1 LIILEK
7 SFMKSTTYLLLAVI
21 LFFASCVDPS
31 PLVFKGVQ
39 SIKIEKA
46 SLGKNSFQA
55 EFAYQNPNRFGLVL
69 NKLDCNVFINDQLFT
84 QYKIDTNFIIPA
96 NAQFVLPAKMEIE
109 LSSLLK
115 NSVDILFNN
124 PMKIGIK
131 GNATISKGIFTK
143 TIPINFETS
152 QKLNLREA
160 IMK

>member
-1 LIILEK
+1 
-7 SFMKSTTYLLLAVI
+7 MKSTTYLLLAVI
-21 LFFASCVDPS
+21 LFFSACAEPS

-46 SLGKNSFQA
+46 SFGKNSFKA

-84 QYKIDTNFIIPA
+84 QYKLDTNFTIPA
-96 NAQFVLPAKMEIE
+96 NAEFILPATMEIE

-115 NSVDILFNN
+115 NSIDILLNK

-131 GNATISKGIFTK
+131 GNATISKGMFTK
-143 TIPINFETS
+143 TIPIDFETN
-152 QKLNLREA
+152 QQLNLREA

>member
-1 LIILEK
+1 
-7 SFMKSTTYLLLAVI
+7 MKYTTYLLFTII
-21 LFFASCVDPS
+21 LFFSSCAEPK

-46 SLGKNSFQA
+46 SFGKNIFKA
-55 EFAYQNPNRFGLVL
+55 EFTYQNPNSFGLVL
-69 NKLDCNVFINDQLFT
+69 NKLDCNVYINDELFT
-84 QYKIDTNFIIPA
+84 QYTLDTNFSIPS
-96 NAQFVLPAKMEIE
+96 NAEFALPATMEIE

-131 GNATISKGIFTK
+131 GNATISKGFFTK
-143 TIPINFETS
+143 NIPINFETN